1 MNVYT
6 SDKVRNVVLLGHGGC
21 GKTALVES
29 MAFTAGVIS
38 RLRTVAEGGTISD
51 YDKEEV
57 KRKFSIH
64 ASTVPIEFDGVKINI
79 IDTPGFFDFSGEVYE
94 ALSVADAAVVVI
106 NGKSGVEVG
115 TERSFEFCKKY
126 NIPAIAF
133 VTNIDDENVKLKT
146 VVDQLRE
153 RYGKQI
159 APFHLP
165 LHEDG
170 KFVGFVNVVKMEG
183 RKYHADGTYEES
195 EIPEGTMEELDECRE
210 YLNEAVAETSEE
222 LMDKFFEGEPFTQE
236 EVSLA
241 LRASVHDRS
250 IIPVLVGDPSTNYG
264 AQALMI
270 AINKYFPSPLDR
282 IGVQFS
288 GQNVKANE
296 VYTATFDVTRPVNA
310 YVFKTIADPFVGKFS
325 LVKVT
330 NGILKPDSTLYNAER
345 MAEEKVGKL
354 YVLRGKDQIEV
365 TELQAGDI
373 GAIAKLN
380 VTRTGDTLSTK
391 LCPVIY
397 EKAAMPTP
405 YTYTRYQAK
414 TKGDED
420 KVSAAIKKL
429 MEEDLTLREVRDEAN
444 RQSLLYG
451 LGDQHLDVV
460 KSKLADRYKVEI
472 EYIKPRVAYKETIR
486 GTVQVQGKHKKQSGG
501 HGQYGD
507 VKMQFE
513 PSGDLEKPYEFYETV
528 FGGAVPKNYFP
539 AVEKGIAESCLKG
552 PLAGYPVVGV
562 KATLLDGSYHPVDSS
577 EMAFKMAAI
586 LAFKKGIMDAK
597 PVLLEPIVSLK
608 VTCLDANTGDVMGD
622 LNKRRGRVLGM
633 NPVDGGKQVIEA
645 DIPMA
650 NLLGY
655 ATDLRSMTGG
665 SAEYEYEF
673 SRYEVCPSD
682 VQQKILEEAA
692 KEEE

>member
-1 MNVYT
+1 MEIP
-6 SDKVRNVVLLGHGGC
+6 DG
-21 GKTALVES
+21 
-29 MAFTAGVIS
+29 
-38 RLRTVAEGGTISD
+38 RL
-51 YDKEEV
+51 
-57 KRKFSIH
+57 
-64 ASTVPIEFDGVKINI
+64 
-79 IDTPGFFDFSGEVYE
+79 E
-94 ALSVADAAVVVI
+94 AL
-106 NGKSGVEVG
+106 
-115 TERSFEFCKKY
+115 
-126 NIPAIAF
+126 
-133 VTNIDDENVKLKT
+133 DD
-146 VVDQLRE
+146 
-153 RYGKQI
+153 
-159 APFHLP
+159 
-165 LHEDG
+165 
-170 KFVGFVNVVKMEG
+170 
-183 RKYHADGTYEES
+183 
-195 EIPEGTMEELDECRE
+195 CRE

-236 EVSLA
+236 EVSTA

-250 IIPVLVGDPSTNYG
+250 LIPLLIGDPSTNYG

-270 AINKYFPSPLDR
+270 AINKYFPSPADR

-288 GQNVKANE
+288 GVNTKANE
-296 VYTATFDVTRPVNA
+296 VYTSTYDSTRQTNA
-310 YVFKTIADPFVGKFS
+310 YVFKTIVDPFVGKFS
-325 LVKVT
+325 LIKVT
-330 NGILKPDSTLYNAER
+330 NGILKADSTVYNAER
-345 MAEEKVGKL
+345 MAEEKIGKL
-354 YVLRGKDQIEV
+354 YILRGKEQIEV
-365 TELQAGDI
+365 PELHAGDI

-397 EKAAMPTP
+397 DKAPMPTP
-405 YTYTRYQAK
+405 YTYVRYQAK

-451 LGDQHLDVV
+451 LGDQHLEIV

-552 PLAGYPVVGV
+552 PLAGYPVVGI

-586 LAFKKGIMDAK
+586 LAFKKGILDAK

-608 VTCLDANTGDVMGD
+608 VTCLDVNTGDVMGD

-633 NPVDGGKQVIEA
+633 NPVDGGKQEIIA

-650 NLLGY
+650 NLMGY

-673 SRYEVCPSD
+673 SRYEVCPND

>member
-29 MAFTAGVIS
+29 MAYTAGVIN
-38 RLRTVAEGGTISD
+38 RMRTVAEGGTISD
-51 YDKEEV
+51 YDKEEI

-64 ASTVPIEFDGVKINI
+64 ASTVPVEFEGVKINL
-79 IDTPGFFDFSGEVYE
+79 IDTPGFFDFTGEVYE
-94 ALSVADAAVVVI
+94 ALSVADAAVIVI

-115 TERSFEFCKKY
+115 TTRAFDFCKKY
-126 NIPAIAF
+126 NIPVIAF
-133 VTNIDDENVKLKT
+133 VTNIDDENVKLKV
-146 VVDQLRE
+146 VVDQLRDL
-153 RYGKQI
+153 YGKQI

-170 KFVGFVNVVKMEG
+170 KFVGFVNVVKMQG
-183 RKYHADGTYEES
+183 RKYNANGTYEEMD
-195 EIPEGTMEELDECRE
+195 IPEGRMDALDECRE

-236 EVSLA
+236 EVSTA

-250 IIPVLVGDPSTNYG
+250 IFPVLVGDPSTNYG

-288 GQNVKANE
+288 GTNTKANE
-296 VYTATFDVTRPVNA
+296 VYTATYDSTRQTNA
-310 YVFKTIADPFVGKFS
+310 YVFKTIVDPFVGKFS
-325 LVKVT
+325 LIKVT
-330 NGILKPDSTLYNAER
+330 NGILKADSTVYNAER
-345 MAEEKVGKL
+345 MAEEKIGKL
-354 YVLRGKDQIEV
+354 YILRGKDQIEV
-365 TELQAGDI
+365 PELHAGDI

-391 LCPVIY
+391 LCPVIFD
-397 EKAAMPTP
+397 KAPMPVP
-405 YTYTRYQAK
+405 YTYVRYQAK

-451 LGDQHLDVV
+451 LGDQHLEVV

-513 PSGDLEKPYEFYETV
+513 PSGDLEKPYEFFETV

-552 PLAGYPVVGV
+552 PLAGYPVVGI

-586 LAFKKGIMDAK
+586 LAFKKGILDAK

-633 NPVDGGKQVIEA
+633 NPVDGGKQEIIA

-650 NLLGY
+650 NLMGY

-673 SRYEVCPSD
+673 SRYEVCPGD

>member
-6 SDKVRNVVLLGHGGC
+6 SDKIRNVVLLGHGGC
-21 GKTALVES
+21 GKTALIES
-29 MAFTAGVIS
+29 IAYTAGVIN

-57 KRKFSIH
+57 KRQFSIH
-64 ASTVPIEFDGVKINI
+64 ASLVPIEYDGVKINF

-106 NGKSGVEVG
+106 SGKAGVEVG
-115 TERSFEFCKKY
+115 TVRAFEFCKKH
-126 NIPAIAF
+126 NIPCMAF
-133 VTNIDDENVKLKT
+133 VTNVDDEHVKLQEI
-146 VVDQLRE
+146 VDDLKD
-153 RYGKQI
+153 RYGKTV

-165 LHEDG
+165 LREDG
-170 KFVGFVNVVKMEG
+170 KFMGFVNVVKMEG
-183 RKYHADGTYEES
+183 RKYLPDGTYEEY
-195 EIPEGTMEELDECRE
+195 EIPEGTEADLDECRE
-210 YLNEAVAETSEE
+210 DLIEAVAETSEE

-236 EVSLA
+236 EVSMA

-250 IIPVLVGDPSTNYG
+250 IIPVLIGSPVNSYG
-264 AQALMI
+264 AQALLI

-288 GQNVKANE
+288 GENTKAKE
-296 VYTATFDVTRPVNA
+296 IYTATFDDTRPVSA

-325 LVKVT
+325 FVKVC
-330 NGILKPDSTLYNAER
+330 NGVLKADSNLYNAER

-365 TELQAGDI
+365 SELHSGDI

-380 VTRTGDTLSTK
+380 VTKTGDTLSTK
-391 LCPVIY
+391 VCPVIY
-397 EKAAMPTP
+397 EKAEMPTP
-405 YTYTRYQAK
+405 YTYVRYQAK
-414 TKGDED
+414 AKGDED
-420 KVSAAIKKL
+420 KVSAALKKL

-460 KSKLADRYKVEI
+460 KAKLADRYKVEI
-472 EYIKPRVAYKETIR
+472 EYVKPRIAYKETIR

-513 PSGDLEKPYEFYETV
+513 PSGDLETAYEFHETV

-552 PLAGYPVVGV
+552 PLAGYPVVGI

-608 VTCLDANTGDVMGD
+608 VTVLDANTGDVMGD

-633 NPVDGGKQVIEA
+633 NPVDGGKQEIIA

-650 NLLGY
+650 NLMGY

-665 SAEYEYEF
+665 SGEYSYEF
-673 SRYEVCPSD
+673 SRYEVCPGD
-682 VQQKILEEAA
+682 VQAKILEEAA

>member
-6 SDKVRNVVLLGHGGC
+6 SDNIRNVVLLGHGGC
-21 GKTALVES
+21 GKTALIES
-29 MAFTAGVIS
+29 IAYTAGVIN

-57 KRKFSIH
+57 KRQFSIQ
-64 ASTVPIEFDGVKINI
+64 ASLVPIEYEGVKINF
-79 IDTPGFFDFSGEVYE
+79 IDTPGFFDFTGEVYE

-106 NGKSGVEVG
+106 SGKAGVEVG
-115 TERSFEFCKKY
+115 TVRAFEFCKKH
-126 NIPAIAF
+126 NIPCMAF
-133 VTNIDDENVKLKT
+133 VTNVDDEHVKLQEI
-146 VVDQLRE
+146 VDDLKD
-153 RYGKQI
+153 RYGKQV

-165 LHEDG
+165 LRENG
-170 KFVGFVNVVKMEG
+170 KFMGFVNVVKMEG
-183 RKYHADGTYEES
+183 RKYLPDGTYEEY
-195 EIPEGTMEELDECRE
+195 EIPEGTEADLDECRE
-210 YLNEAVAETSEE
+210 DLIEAVAETSEE

-236 EVSLA
+236 EVSHA

-250 IIPVLVGDPSTNYG
+250 IIPVLIGAPVNSYG
-264 AQALMI
+264 AQALLI

-288 GQNVKANE
+288 GMNTKLNE
-296 VYTATFDVTRPVNA
+296 VHTATFDDTRPTSA

-325 LVKVT
+325 LVKVC
-330 NGILKPDSTLYNAER
+330 NGILKADTTLYNAER
-345 MAEEKVGKL
+345 MADEKVGKL
-354 YVLRGKDQIEV
+354 YILRGKDQIEV
-365 TELQAGDI
+365 PELHAGDI

-380 VTRTGDTLSTK
+380 VTKTGDTLSTK
-391 LCPVIY
+391 ICPVIY
-397 EKAAMPTP
+397 DKAEMPIP
-405 YTYTRYQAK
+405 YTYVRYQAK
-414 TKGDED
+414 AKGDED
-420 KVSAAIKKL
+420 KVSAALKKL

-460 KSKLADRYKVEI
+460 KAKLADRYKVEI
-472 EYIKPRVAYKETIR
+472 EYVKPRVAYKETIR

-513 PSGDLEKPYEFYETV
+513 PSGDLDTPYEFHETV

-552 PLAGYPVVGV
+552 PLAGYPVVGI

-608 VTCLDANTGDVMGD
+608 VVVLDANTGDVMGD

-633 NPVDGGKQVIEA
+633 NPIDGGKQEIIA

-650 NLLGY
+650 NLMGY

-665 SAEYEYEF
+665 SGEYSYEF

-682 VQQKILEEAA
+682 VQAKILEEAA

>member
-6 SDKVRNVVLLGHGGC
+6 SDKIRNVVLLGHGGC
-21 GKTALVES
+21 GKTALIES
-29 MAFTAGVIS
+29 IAYTAGVIN

-57 KRKFSIH
+57 KRQFSIH
-64 ASTVPIEFDGVKINI
+64 ASLVPIEYDGVKINF

-106 NGKSGVEVG
+106 SGKAGVEVG
-115 TERSFEFCKKY
+115 TVRAFEFCKKH
-126 NIPAIAF
+126 NIPCMAF
-133 VTNIDDENVKLKT
+133 VTNVDDEHVKLQEI
-146 VVDQLRE
+146 VDDLKD
-153 RYGKQI
+153 RYGKQV

-165 LHEDG
+165 LREDG
-170 KFVGFVNVVKMEG
+170 KFMGFVNVVKMEG
-183 RKYHADGTYEES
+183 RKYLPDGTYEEY
-195 EIPEGTMEELDECRE
+195 EIPEGTEADLDACRE
-210 YLNEAVAETSEE
+210 DLIEAVAETSEE

-236 EVSLA
+236 EVSQA

-250 IIPVLVGDPSTNYG
+250 IIPVLIGSPVNSYG
-264 AQALMI
+264 AQALLI

-288 GQNVKANE
+288 GENTKMKE
-296 VYTATFDVTRPVNA
+296 VHTATFDDTRPTSA

-325 LVKVT
+325 FVKVC
-330 NGILKPDSTLYNAER
+330 NGVLKADSNLYNAER

-365 TELQAGDI
+365 SELHSGDI

-380 VTRTGDTLSTK
+380 VTKTGDTLSTK
-391 LCPVIY
+391 VCPVIY
-397 EKAAMPTP
+397 EKAEMPTP
-405 YTYTRYQAK
+405 YTYVRYQAK
-414 TKGDED
+414 AKGDED
-420 KVSAAIKKL
+420 KVSAALKKL

-460 KSKLADRYKVEI
+460 KAKLADRYKVEI

-513 PSGDLEKPYEFYETV
+513 PSGDLETAYEFHETV

-552 PLAGYPVVGV
+552 PLAGYPVVGI

-608 VTCLDANTGDVMGD
+608 VTVLDANTGDVMGD

-633 NPVDGGKQVIEA
+633 NPVDGGKQEIIA

-650 NLLGY
+650 NLMGY

-665 SAEYEYEF
+665 SGEYSYEF
-673 SRYEVCPSD
+673 SRYEVCPGD
-682 VQQKILEEAA
+682 VQAKILEEAA

>member
-29 MAFTAGVIS
+29 MAYTAGVIA
-38 RLRTVAEGGTISD
+38 RMRTVAEGGTVSD
-51 YDKEEV
+51 YDKEEI

-64 ASTVPIEFDGVKINI
+64 ASTVPVEFEGVKINI
-79 IDTPGFFDFSGEVYE
+79 IDTPGFFDFTGEVYE
-94 ALSVADAAVVVI
+94 ALSVADAAVIVI
-106 NGKSGVEVG
+106 NGKAGVEVG
-115 TERSFEFCKKY
+115 TTRAFDFCKKY

-133 VTNIDDENVKLKT
+133 VTNIDDENVKLKD
-146 VVDQLRE
+146 VGDQLRE
-153 RYGKQI
+153 LYGKQI
-159 APFHLP
+159 APLHLP

-170 KFVGFVNVVKMEG
+170 KFVGFVNVVKMQG
-183 RKYHADGTYEES
+183 RKYLPNGTYEEMD
-195 EIPEGTMEELDECRE
+195 IPEGRLEALDDCRE

-236 EVSLA
+236 EVSTA

-250 IIPVLVGDPSTNYG
+250 LIPLLIGDPSTNYG

-270 AINKYFPSPLDR
+270 AINKYFPAPTDR

-288 GQNVKANE
+288 GVNTKADE
-296 VYTATFDVTRPVNA
+296 VYTATYDSTRQTNA
-310 YVFKTIADPFVGKFS
+310 YVFKTIVDPFVGKFS
-325 LVKVT
+325 LIKVT
-330 NGILKPDSTLYNAER
+330 NGILKADSTVYNAER
-345 MAEEKVGKL
+345 MAEEKIGKL
-354 YVLRGKDQIEV
+354 YILRGKEQIEV
-365 TELQAGDI
+365 PELHAGDI

-391 LCPVIY
+391 LCPVIFD
-397 EKAAMPTP
+397 KAPMPTP
-405 YTYTRYQAK
+405 YTYVRYQAK

-451 LGDQHLDVV
+451 LGDQHLEVV

-472 EYIKPRVAYKETIR
+472 EYTKPRVAYKETIR

-513 PSGDLEKPYEFYETV
+513 PSGDLEKPYEFFETV

-586 LAFKKGIMDAK
+586 LAFKKGILDAK

-633 NPVDGGKQVIEA
+633 NPVDGGKQEIVA

-650 NLLGY
+650 NLMGY

-673 SRYEVCPSD
+673 SRYEVCPND